1 MTKQDGH
8 AGMHTTTPL
17 HAPFIESKLPDE
29 SAQMQ
34 GLRRGSQEFAI
45 TGREVATLHQGVIAS
60 DDFVIRQDVSSFQR
74 GIYFVRF
81 QEGARVSTRKVL
93 VQ

>member
-1 MTKQDGH
+1 
-8 AGMHTTTPL
+8 MHTTTPL

-45 TGREVATLHQGVIAS
+45 TGREVASHAVCNRCSNVWADRERARTSAPGDAITCRNKDEHKIAQHKCK
-60 DDFVIRQDVSSFQR
+60 R
-74 GIYFVRF
+74 
-81 QEGARVSTRKVL
+81 ST
-93 VQ
+93 